1 MKALT
6 HSRSCISLI
15 SVAALLSVLP
25 AALTIQ
31 RVSSNSFIKNNRTVE
46 LHASKT
52 TITYPCPP
60 ESYSAL
66 RTCPSDIDLH
76 VALTSTAK
84 GFNKDAHYAYT
95 ATVGRVIG
103 EGAEVVWDLTDV
115 GPGSYSATV
124 EVHDGK
130 SRRASSSVTVTIA
143 NCRDCIFIERC
154 FFVLAVTCYDKV
166 NAGTPITCKLT
177 TSLGLDPITHQPFRY
192 QWSARDS
199 DDNDLSASIS
209 RQGDYI
215 SIPTKG
221 LGGKTVITTVEVKEV
236 DPSCAR
242 TASGFSKVKP

>member
-1 MKALT
+1 MKALN
-6 HSRSCISLI
+6 HSRICISFI
-15 SVAALLSVLP
+15 SFAALLCVLL
-25 AALTIQ
+25 ASLMIQ
-31 RVSSNSFIKNNRTVE
+31 RVSSNSFIRNNHTVE

-60 ESYSAL
+60 DSYSAS

-76 VALTSTAK
+76 VALTSTVK
-84 GFNKDAHYAYT
+84 GFNKEAYYAYT
-95 ATVGRVIG
+95 ATVGRVVG
-103 EGAEVVWDLTDV
+103 EGAKVVWDLT
-115 GPGSYSATV
+115 GAWPGFYTATV

-154 FFVLAVTCYDKV
+154 LFALAVNCYDKV
-166 NAGTPITCKLT
+166 RAGTPITCKLEFN
-177 TSLGLDPITHQPFRY
+177 SRVDPITHQPYTY

-209 RQGDYI
+209 KQGDYV

-221 LGGKTVITTVEVKEV
+221 LGGKAVITTVEVKEM
-236 DPSCAR
+236 DPSCPR
-242 TASGFSKVKP
+242 TASSVTLVQP